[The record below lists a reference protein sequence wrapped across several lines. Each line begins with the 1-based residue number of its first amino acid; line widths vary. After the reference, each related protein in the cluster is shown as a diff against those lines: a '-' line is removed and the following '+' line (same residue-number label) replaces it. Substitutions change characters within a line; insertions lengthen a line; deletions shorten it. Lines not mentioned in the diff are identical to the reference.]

1 MMCMLLSNGDVKG
14 GLSLIV
20 AEVSSLAA
28 MLASSFILIRVGIP
42 LQL

>member
-1 MMCMLLSNGDVKG
+1 MLLSNGDVKG

-28 MLASSFILIRVGIP
+28 VLASFVLIRVSVA
-42 LQL
+42 L